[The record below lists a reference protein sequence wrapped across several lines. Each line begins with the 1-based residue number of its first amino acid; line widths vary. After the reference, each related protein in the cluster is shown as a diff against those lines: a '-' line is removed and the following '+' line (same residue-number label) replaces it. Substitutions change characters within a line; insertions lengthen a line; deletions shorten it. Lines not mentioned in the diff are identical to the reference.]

1 MKKSSRR
8 LKVVKNLV
16 IELINSIFCAIVG
29 CIQPAMTAQFE
40 YSNSLACKLTLIYLK
55 GTSCQS
61 SKSSKI
67 WKKMVLRAKHII
79 FCGKKIIISSLIG
92 PLIN

>member
-1 MKKSSRR
+1 MKKSSRI
-8 LKVVKNLV
+8 LIVVKNLV
-16 IELINSIFCAIVG
+16 IELINSIFCAIVD

-40 YSNSLACKLTLIYLK
+40 YSNSLACKLTFIYLK
-55 GTSCQS
+55 GTCQS
-61 SKSSKI
+61 SKSSKM